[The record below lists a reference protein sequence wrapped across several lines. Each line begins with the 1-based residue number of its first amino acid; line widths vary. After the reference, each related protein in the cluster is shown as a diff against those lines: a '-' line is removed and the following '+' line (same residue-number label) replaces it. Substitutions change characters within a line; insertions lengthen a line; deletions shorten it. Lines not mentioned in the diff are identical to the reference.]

1 MPSRRLKSSNGATG
15 AQPQP
20 PSHQKRKKSQGGK
33 RKNNKDVMAQERRD
47 AEARAFLEQA
57 KPRIA
62 ARGQTLAVQQ
72 TIIPSAKSMPTNQG
86 QQIMY
91 PTNPT
96 DSDHGTGSSSDED
109 PPPKKR
115 KKTSRR
121 TNRDTTSD
129 DDDDD
134 QLRLAEE
141 NGQREKRRRE
151 KARKKAV
158 RDAVADSDEEE
169 GLEVPGAPRMH
180 RGFGVAPMENVHENS
195 LAAGSL
201 STIEQHSHQNQY
213 PPLASVTGTQA
224 AAASLLHMGEN
235 RGVMGSF
242 QQSDN
247 THPLVTPDSKFID
260 AKQFPANI
268 NMSMTT
274 GDASWTH
281 HSRTFVKDVLFKRVK
296 FWDKTMHSGYCMHP
310 SSVCGMFAAM
320 YTFDP
325 GADPTDWWAKVRKNL
340 VDMVTNRRNNMVK
353 TIRKKYLGEYCA
365 WVHTSCV
372 ITCQGMANQ
381 TIWWPSCVSHL
392 L

>member
-1 MPSRRLKSSNGATG
+1 M
-15 AQPQP
+15 
-20 PSHQKRKKSQGGK
+20 
-33 RKNNKDVMAQERRD
+33 
-47 AEARAFLEQA
+47 
-57 KPRIA
+57 
-62 ARGQTLAVQQ
+62 
-72 TIIPSAKSMPTNQG
+72 
-86 QQIMY
+86 
-91 PTNPT
+91 
-96 DSDHGTGSSSDED
+96 
-109 PPPKKR
+109 
-115 KKTSRR
+115 KTSRR
-121 TNRDTTSD
+121 INRDTTSD
-129 DDDDD
+129 DDSN

-141 NGQREKRRRE
+141 NGQREKRRRK
-151 KARKKAV
+151 KARRKAL
-158 RDAVADSDEEE
+158 RDAVADSDKEE

-180 RGFGVAPMENVHENS
+180 CGFGVAPIENVRENL

-247 THPLVTPDSKFID
+247 THPLVTPDSKCID
-260 AKQFPANI
+260 TKQFPAKI
-268 NMSMTT
+268 NMLMTT

-296 FWDKTMHSGYCMHP
+296 FWDKTMHSGYCMNP
-310 SSVCGMFAAM
+310 SSVCGMFAAR

-325 GADPTDWWAKVRKNL
+325 GADPTDWWAKVHKN
-340 VDMVTNRRNNMVK
+340 VVEMVTNRCNNMVK

-381 TIWWPSCVSHL
+381 TIWWASRVSHL